1 MLPIWIGHF
10 VQDGLDSSIKWTGGP
25 YFKSQF
31 SVMSAIIAPFI
42 RRGRAG
48 TEFLF

>member
-31 SVMSAIIAPFI
+31 SVMISMCFI
-42 RRGRAG
+42 QSRMMKKTFKMR
-48 TEFLF
+48 